1 MLVRVLNAICRTP
14 PVRQLLRTPAVEDRR
29 DPDAFLLRRLPAA
42 GALLEGLR
50 PHVELAGRE
59 VADVGSGLGDK
70 TCAAV
75 AAGARDVVG
84 IDLDPEKLARAK
96 ALARRAGVGEVRFA
110 VGSAAR
116 LPLADDSRD
125 VVLLLETIEHVDDPA
140 EVLAECRRVL
150 RKAGRLVV
158 TFPPYRSPWGGHLF
172 QHVAVPWSH
181 LLLAEHEVLEL
192 WRGLHRA
199 TVARTG
205 SWVTPSQ
212 TERIDRATTLDE
224 LWSLNGMTIHRF
236 LELAREAGLEII
248 DLRLKTPGGLGG
260 ALFRSAR
267 LREYL
272 VTGVKAIME
281 PSCK

>member
-1 MLVRVLNAICRTP
+1 MLAKVLNAVFRAP
-14 PVRQLLRTPAVEDRR
+14 PMRWLLPTPAIEDRS
-29 DPDAFLLRRLPAA
+29 DLEAFVDRRRPAA
-42 GALLEGLR
+42 VG
-50 PHVELAGRE
+50 ELAALISSDQLRGRD
-59 VADVGSGLGDK
+59 VVDVGCGLGDK

-75 AAGARDVVG
+75 AAGARDAVG
-84 IDLDPEKLARAK
+84 IDVDPEKLARAK
-96 ALARRAGVGEVRFA
+96 ALARRAGAGEVRFA

-150 RKAGRLVV
+150 RKEGRLVV
-158 TFPPYRSPWGGHLF
+158 TFPPYRSPWGAHLF

-192 WRGLHRA
+192 WRGLHRD

-212 TERIDRATTLDE
+212 TDRIDRATTLDE

-236 LELAREAGLEII
+236 LDLTREAGLEII

-272 VTGVKAIME
+272 VTGVRAIME